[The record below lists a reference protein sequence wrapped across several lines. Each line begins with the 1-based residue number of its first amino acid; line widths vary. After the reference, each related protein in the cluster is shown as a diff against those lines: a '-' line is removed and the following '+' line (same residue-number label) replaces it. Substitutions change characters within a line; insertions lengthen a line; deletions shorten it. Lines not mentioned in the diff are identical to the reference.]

1 MKKNYW
7 QSVRGLCILLVILI
21 HTLYFT
27 NSFYINLSNVIT
39 RRTINFCVAV
49 FIFIAGYFTKI
60 EKGFYKKKIN
70 RIVIPLIIWDVIY
83 TIYFNIINRTSIT
96 FTGFV
101 KDLII
106 SSKGIHLYYLYV
118 LIQLF
123 FLAPFL
129 LKVKSSKIK
138 YLPLFITPIY
148 NTLII
153 TLKIL
158 YNIDVPLYNYLIFGW
173 ISYYY
178 LGLIINDLKV
188 KNIKSLFYLTFL
200 LTIVEGVFLFL
211 YNTQLYNNAI
221 SQLTTFNALYS
232 IVICIILYNNYHE
245 KSVDFFTK
253 LGNYSFGIYLSH
265 LLVLQFVKS
274 FYSLINLNYYIYVVV
289 IYITTVAICYFI
301 NAFYYEKVRRL
312 LIWKK

>member
-1 MKKNYW
+1 M
-7 QSVRGLCILLVILI
+7 VILI

-70 RIVIPLIIWDVIY
+70 RIVIPLIVWDVIY

-101 KDLII
+101 MDLII
-106 SSKGIHLYYLYV
+106 SSKGIIHLYYLYV

-153 TLKIL
+153 T
-158 YNIDVPLYNYLIFGW
+158 
-173 ISYYY
+173 
-178 LGLIINDLKV
+178 
-188 KNIKSLFYLTFL
+188 
-200 LTIVEGVFLFL
+200 
-211 YNTQLYNNAI
+211 
-221 SQLTTFNALYS
+221 
-232 IVICIILYNNYHE
+232 
-245 KSVDFFTK
+245 
-253 LGNYSFGIYLSH
+253 
-265 LLVLQFVKS
+265 
-274 FYSLINLNYYIYVVV
+274 
-289 IYITTVAICYFI
+289 
-301 NAFYYEKVRRL
+301 
-312 LIWKK
+312 